1 MKKPIV
7 DVVVVGLGAVG
18 SATLYQLS
26 KRGIQALGIDQFE
39 PPHTLGSSHGETRIT
54 RLAVGEGEEY
64 VALAK
69 RSHEIWVE
77 LESLSGKRI
86 RTKTGGILLDSGVN
100 PWAKH
105 GVEGFWERTLRY
117 AQNQQVSHR
126 VLDLLETNTNYPA
139 FQLPATGKVY
149 WEEEAGYLF
158 PELAIE
164 TQLDLAKKQ
173 GATIW
178 TSSKVKS
185 IQSEGA
191 HFRIQVEG
199 KEVLA
204 KQIVLTVGGW
214 LKDFLPISS
223 KKKLKICRQVL
234 YWLAVEEGF
243 TDWQR
248 YPVWMWGYG
257 AAPED
262 FIYGFPSLDGKTIKM
277 ASESFVEVDH
287 PDQLNREVTAEE
299 QEIFWNTKVEGKLV
313 GLKKQFLKTS
323 VCFYTVT
330 EDSQFLIEA
339 MAGDKNFLWV
349 SACSGH
355 GFKHSAALGE
365 HLVQRLGF

>member
-1 MKKPIV
+1 MKAV
-7 DVVVVGLGAVG
+7 SFDVVVVGLGAVG

-26 KRGIQALGIDQFE
+26 KRGISALGIDQFE
-39 PPHTLGSSHGETRIT
+39 PPHTFGSSHGETRIT

-69 RSHEIWVE
+69 RSHEIWEE
-77 LESLSGKRI
+77 LEVLSGKKI
-86 RTKTGGILLDSGVN
+86 RTQTGGILLDSGVN
-100 PWAKH
+100 PWSKH

-117 AQNQQVSHR
+117 AQNQQISHR
-126 VLDLLETNTNYPA
+126 VLDLVEANTSYPA
-139 FQLPATGKVY
+139 FQLPPTAKVY

-191 HFRIQVEG
+191 QFRIEVEG

-204 KQIVLTVGGW
+204 KQVVLTAGGW
-214 LKDFLPISS
+214 VKDFLSISS
-223 KKKLKICRQVL
+223 KKRLKICRQVL
-234 YWLAVEEGF
+234 YWLGIEEGF

-313 GLKKQFLKTS
+313 GLKKQILKTS

-365 HLVQRLGF
+365 DLVYRLGY